1 MDISTLLDR
10 GTIEVVVREDLEKKL
25 KSGKKLRIKF
35 GIDPTGSDLHIGH
48 AVVFKKMREFQDAGH
63 QVILLIGDYTAKIG
77 DPTGRTETR
86 KALTDEEI
94 KENMKSY
101 TDQAGL
107 ILDMDKIEVR
117 YNSEWLEK
125 LQMSELLQ
133 LTSLKT
139 VSQLLHRSDFKKRMK
154 ENIDISL
161 SEFLYPIM
169 QGYDSVVLKSDV
181 ELGGTEQTFN
191 MLVGRDLQKHYGQP
205 PQDVITVPILEGLDG
220 VEKMSKSYNNYIGLT
235 EKAGEMYGKTMSI
248 PDNMIIKYFELAT
261 NTPLNEIKNIKKALE
276 QGENPKNLKMRLAKE
291 IVTLYHDKKS
301 AEQAE
306 KEFLAQFS
314 KKEGISEESIGKK
327 ELKGKKWNIIDLI
340 AKSGLVASKSEA
352 RRLVEGG
359 GVKVMDVIR
368 INIKN
373 IPPGM
378 RIKIKLPDTSKKVES
393 IEEEIDISKVKLI
406 QVGKRKFIKVIGK

>member
-10 GTIEVVVREDLEKKL
+10 GTVEVVVREDLEKKL

-48 AVVFKKMREFQDAGH
+48 AVVLKKMREFQDAGH

-94 KENMKSY
+94 QKNMKSY

-117 YNSEWLEK
+117 YNSEWLGK
-125 LQMSELLQ
+125 LQMEKLLE

-139 VSQLLHRSDFKKRMK
+139 VAQLLHRSDFKKRMK
-154 ENIDISL
+154 ENTDISL

-205 PQDVITVPILEGLDG
+205 QQDVITVPILEGLDG

-235 EKAGEMYGKTMSI
+235 EKASEMYGKTMSI

-261 NTPLNEIKNIKKALE
+261 YVPLDEIKNIKKALE
-276 QGENPKNLKMRLAKE
+276 QGENPKNLKMQLARE

-306 KEFLAQFS
+306 KEFTEIFKNKGLP
-314 KKEGISEESIGKK
+314 ENI
-327 ELKGKKWNIIDLI
+327 ELKKLKGNKWNIVELI
-340 AKSGLVASKSEA
+340 TEIGLSPSTSET
-352 RRLVEGG
+352 RRMIQGG
-359 GVKVMDVIR
+359 GVKVDG
-368 INIKN
+368 K
-373 IPPGM
+373 
-378 RIKIKLPDTSKKVES
+378 KIES
-393 IEEEIDISKVKLI
+393 HKDEIDVSKEKLV

>member
-10 GTIEVVVREDLEKKL
+10 GTVEVVVREDLEKKL
-25 KSGKKLRIKF
+25 KSGKKLRVKF

-48 AVVFKKMREFQDAGH
+48 AVVLKKMREFQDAGH

-94 KENMKSY
+94 QKNMKSY

-107 ILDMDKIEVR
+107 ILDMDTIEVR
-117 YNSEWLEK
+117 YNSEWLGKLQIEK
-125 LQMSELLQ
+125 LLE

-139 VSQLLHRSDFKKRMK
+139 VAQLLHRSDFKKRMK

-191 MLVGRDLQKHYGQP
+191 MLVGRDLQKHYGQSQ
-205 PQDVITVPILEGLDG
+205 QDVITVPILEGLDG

-235 EKAGEMYGKTMSI
+235 EKASEMYGKTMSI

-261 NTPLNEIKNIKKALE
+261 NISLDEIENIKKALE
-276 QGENPKNLKMRLAKE
+276 QGENPKNLKMRLARE

-306 KEFLAQFS
+306 KEFNQIFKDKGVPEDIKL
-314 KKEGISEESIGKK
+314 KK
-327 ELKGKKWNIIDLI
+327 LKGNKWNIVELI
-340 AKSGLVASKSEA
+340 AETELSPSKSET
-352 RRLVEGG
+352 RRMIQGG
-359 GVKVMDVIR
+359 GIKVD
-368 INIKN
+368 
-373 IPPGM
+373 G
-378 RIKIKLPDTSKKVES
+378 KKVES
-393 IEEEIDISKVKLI
+393 HEDKIDISKEKLV
-406 QVGKRKFIKVIGK
+406 QVGKRKFVKVIGST